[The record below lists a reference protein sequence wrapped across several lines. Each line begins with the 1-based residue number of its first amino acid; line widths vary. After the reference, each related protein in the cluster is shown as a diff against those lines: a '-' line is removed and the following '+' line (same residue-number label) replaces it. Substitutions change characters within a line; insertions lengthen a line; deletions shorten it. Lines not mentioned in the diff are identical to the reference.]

1 MKAAYPI
8 VMTKG
13 KEHIIV
19 YVPDFNINTE
29 GADYADAME
38 MARDAIG
45 LVGIDMEDDNE
56 KLPKPSSIDEA
67 KSGAENGI
75 VTLVDVDFTE
85 YRRKNDMKTVRRN
98 VSLPS
103 WLDVA
108 AKEANVNVSAV
119 LARALKQEL
128 NLAERETIKQQGAG
142 NRPFLLCMEGMT
154 WANNTSSCSCGT
166 D

>member
-75 VTLVDVDFTE
+75 VTLVDVDFAE
-85 YRRKNDMKTVRRN
+85 YRRKNEMRVVKKNCT
-98 VSLPS
+98 LPS
-103 WLDVA
+103 WLCYA
-108 AKEANVNVSAV
+108 AEKANINFSQA
-119 LARALKQEL
+119 LQEALKREL
-128 NLAERETIKQQGAG
+128 RI
-142 NRPFLLCMEGMT
+142 
-154 WANNTSSCSCGT
+154 T
-166 D
+166 DR